1 MDPGRRVLSSKS
13 PATKYEVLLLEDASN
28 TVKGNPSADRMAVCF
43 SVLDEVIP
51 QLGVYRKII
60 SMLREELYS
69 GVYSLDYTT
78 IPPKKRAHK
87 TPIVQRVPF
96 FVLVERLY
104 EQRDKTAEGLQ
115 DEISLLNKDL
125 SAKENLLKERNSNIE
140 ELKQKVR
147 SLEDQN
153 FQLTMDLENCS
164 LEKMKLSANLDEEK
178 RSHES
183 SKARYEKRL
192 VNIREQLDKSEDSV
206 RQLKQYKEGYDDLQ
220 EAFNDPNVFTKRPHK
235 PAPLTRK
242 ARVIQEIAAAKLLEE
257 QLLTMQNVIIE
268 EYDLFVEE
276 NQPLADKSDEFA
288 DKGQSSYSDRWSEES
303 RAMKNFLKQQ
313 AEVEKR
319 FQTNIA
325 EIENELQLIE
335 IQKSTLEDKLESI
348 VKEEK
353 LKSDDP
359 FQGAS
364 GRKEGTAIRTLP
376 PRITPAEDE
385 IDFVKI
391 MGTPGHADPFI
402 PHERVMSKYSAMLYY
417 SCNHGKNF
425 HEFKDAKFCASCGE
439 TTLLCPHKII
449 EEKLVSLPHNCTH
462 IKVTRPVVRIL
473 KEKEHQSV
481 PGSPDLSREPSA
493 GTETPSYGD
502 EHIVKMQQHL
512 TTSYKRL
519 WDDLASRSSVT
530 RRIPRPL
537 IKERVL
543 SIIHQFYAT
552 LLWQD
557 DFAMEEEQVVSVLDV
572 LHTFFMDRYIISDV
586 AHLAMH
592 DFLAG
597 VVKYAQE
604 NQTVQ
609 VFAQAM
615 CGTLDPVVIRYI
627 LLMNDFIDLVRW
639 ETVADIRPFAET
651 VYPFMHE
658 EDLEQFTMGYTSHSE
673 NKISKELVSE
683 YLLYIILK
691 YREPSFQDTEVKL
704 LQHPGNRPGLMTDIE
719 FTEAIDNI
727 CPLAS
732 ERLRRRLFAESLEH
746 MQDSDDCVNVTRLS
760 QITGYL
766 ALVQI
771 SSVVKDYIRQKVD
784 EARDKPDEDQS
795 DFKESIGTIK
805 KHLLEEEAKSR
816 ANISVNIPTMGKL
829 RTVAAQN
836 SKRIT
841 ARQLERV
848 DNFKY

>member
-1 MDPGRRVLSSKS
+1 
-13 PATKYEVLLLEDASN
+13 
-28 TVKGNPSADRMAVCF
+28 
-43 SVLDEVIP
+43 
-51 QLGVYRKII
+51 
-60 SMLREELYS
+60 
-69 GVYSLDYTT
+69 
-78 IPPKKRAHK
+78 
-87 TPIVQRVPF
+87 
-96 FVLVERLY
+96 
-104 EQRDKTAEGLQ
+104 
-115 DEISLLNKDL
+115 
-125 SAKENLLKERNSNIE
+125 
-140 ELKQKVR
+140 
-147 SLEDQN
+147 
-153 FQLTMDLENCS
+153 MDLENCN
-164 LEKMKLSANLDEEK
+164 LEKIKLSANLDEEK
-178 RSHES
+178 RSHET
-183 SKARYEKRL
+183 SKDRYEKRL
-192 VNIREQLDKSEDSV
+192 LNIREQLNKSEDTV
-206 RQLKQYKEGYDDLQ
+206 TQLKKYKEGYDDLQ
-220 EAFNDPNVFTKRPHK
+220 DAFNDANVFTKRPHK
-235 PAPLTRK
+235 PAPLTKK

-276 NQPLADKSDEFA
+276 NQPMADKTDEC
-288 DKGQSSYSDRWSEES
+288 DKGQSYSDRWGEES
-303 RAMKNFLKQQ
+303 KAMQNFLKQQ

-319 FQTNIA
+319 FQKNIA
-325 EIENELQLIE
+325 DIENELQLIE

-348 VKEEK
+348 IKEENIE
-353 LKSDDP
+353 SDNAS
-359 FQGAS
+359 QGAS
-364 GRKEGTAIRTLP
+364 GRKEGTTRTLP
-376 PRITPAEDE
+376 PRITPADEE

-402 PHERVMSKYSAMLYY
+402 PQERIMSKYAAMLYY

-425 HEFKDAKFCASCGE
+425 HEFKDAKYCASCGE

-473 KEKEHQSV
+473 KEEELQSA
-481 PGSPDLSREPSA
+481 PGSPDISRVPSA
-493 GTETPSYGD
+493 GAETPSYGD
-502 EHIVKMQQHL
+502 EHVVKMQQHL

-537 IKERVL
+537 VKERVL
-543 SIIHQFYAT
+543 SIIYQFYAT
-552 LLWQD
+552 VLWQD
-557 DFAMEEEQVVSVLDV
+557 DFAMEDEQVVSVLDI

-604 NQTVQ
+604 NQTIQ
-609 VFAQAM
+609 VFAQAL

-627 LLMNDFIDLVRW
+627 LLMNDFIDFVKW
-639 ETVADIRPFAET
+639 ETVADIRPFAQT

-673 NKISKELVSE
+673 NKISKELVLE

-691 YREPSFQDTEVKL
+691 YREPSFQDAEVKL

-766 ALVQI
+766 ALIQI
-771 SSVVKDYIRQKVD
+771 SSVVKDYIRQKVE
-784 EARDKPDEDQS
+784 EARDKKDEEQS

-805 KHLLEEEAKSR
+805 KHLLEEEAKSK